1 MGLVA
6 ALILGVLVLYLIA
19 YPILTNDEIENIDY
33 QQRIKS
39 FEGAGNFVDRDVIL
53 AEISELELDYHL
65 DNLTE
70 EKYRDFKDRLG
81 DLLAEKEA

>member
-39 FEGAGNFVDRDVIL
+39 FEEAGNFVDRDVIL

-65 DNLTE
+65 DNLSE
-70 EKYRDFKDRLG
+70 EKYRDFKERLEE
-81 DLLAEKEA
+81 LLAEKEN